1 MYRVFFFLLLSCSYS
16 ICGANEYKKHVNTD
30 SIRLEIHF
38 AEKSSACR
46 IATFF
51 TKASFSFD
59 LISSNGEAKKVAL
72 NISDTVLNI
81 PSEYVFLSIPT
92 EGFIYGRSC
101 YYSLPEKG
109 KITITI
115 KNGVPA
121 VANLNNAEKS
131 IYEFWNIFYN
141 RCPYFKINQILF
153 ESDVNTDINKKNLYY
168 TRKHVYHQA
177 LELLDSLKN
186 ADAFTQ
192 KRDYYFI
199 KEILKYEW
207 LADCLLTSQQV
218 KSFYKRDSDFIKNTS
233 ELDKF
238 KNDELINF
246 STYQFFLQNYL
257 ERILLKD
264 DRVRIN
270 AHGFTYKYYDAISYI
285 DSMPPSLSKNY
296 LLKYCLE
303 KTNENFDS
311 RTTLE
316 AISNVRKSLPEPFVS
331 DFLGK
336 IKQQVQLRTTI
347 ESNNAGFV
355 TADLKINTL
364 KDIMEANKGKVLYID
379 IWASWC
385 IPCRVALPYSV
396 ALQKKFQNRQIAFIY
411 FSIDE
416 DFDKWKIA
424 SIQENLNLYPLS
436 YKVTNPK
443 KSSFLREL
451 GISEIPRY
459 LIFNK
464 QGRLIHSNAPGPDSN
479 EIEVLLEK
487 YLSAK

>member
-1 MYRVFFFLLLSCSYS
+1 MYRVFFFLLLACSYG
-16 ICGANEYKKHVNTD
+16 ICRASECKKHANTD
-30 SIRLEIHF
+30 SIRLQIHF
-38 AEKSSACR
+38 AEKSSTCR

-59 LISSNGEAKKVAL
+59 LISSKGEAKKVAL
-72 NISDTVLNI
+72 NTNDTVLDI
-81 PSEYVFLSIPT
+81 PSKYVFLSMPT

-109 KITITI
+109 EVTITI

-121 VANLNNAEKS
+121 VVDLSKSEKS
-131 IYEFWNIFYN
+131 IYEFWNIFYS
-141 RCPYFKINQILF
+141 RCSYFKINQILF
-153 ESDVNTDINKKNLYY
+153 ESDVNTEINKKNLYY
-168 TRKHVYHQA
+168 TRKRVYHQA
-177 LELLDSLKN
+177 LEVLDSLKS
-186 ADAFTQ
+186 ADAVAQ
-192 KRDYYFI
+192 KKDYDFI

-218 KSFYKRDSDFIKNTS
+218 KSFYKNDPDFIKNTS
-233 ELDKF
+233 ELNKI

-246 STYQFFLQNYL
+246 PTYQFFLQNYL

-264 DRVRIN
+264 NRVRIN
-270 AHGFTYKYYDAISYI
+270 AHGFTYKYYDAIRYI
-285 DSMPPSLSKNY
+285 DSTPPSLSKNY
-296 LLKYCLE
+296 LLKYCME
-303 KTNENFDS
+303 KINENFDS
-311 RTTLE
+311 GTTLE
-316 AISNVRKSLPEPFVS
+316 AISNVRKSLSEPFVS
-331 DFLGK
+331 DFLQK
-336 IKQQVQLRTTI
+336 IEQQVKLRSTI

-355 TADLKINTL
+355 TVDLKINTL
-364 KDIMEANKGKVLYID
+364 KDIVEANKGKVLYID

-385 IPCRVALPYSV
+385 IPCRVAMPYSV
-396 ALQKKFQNRQIAFIY
+396 ALQKKFQNRPVAFIY
-411 FSIDE
+411 FSIDVN
-416 DFDKWKIA
+416 FDKWKTA
-424 SIQENLNLYPLS
+424 SMQENLNLYPFS

-443 KSSFLREL
+443 KNPFLQEL
-451 GISEIPRY
+451 SIREIPRY